1 MRSIDGSQLPIRSN
15 VGVLKL
21 NLYLLTTDLWQGRL
35 FLFEDTQTSGDNRE
49 EWDKPKTEEIGVI
62 VMMNKL
68 NMKKLVAVLVAAVA
82 ILTLMVAP
90 AFATEPDGTAQVAIT
105 GGTLSGGVIGFA
117 DFASIELDGMAKTSD
132 ATWTIGNVVDARG
145 TGAGWS
151 VSLTLAQ
158 LKEWDIDDY
167 VTGGAALDT
176 SSVTVKTAPAIEA
189 LDSSSSDAAA
199 IAVVATDIALDT
211 GLGVKLVTSD
221 LSEGMGSYSVSNM
234 TVTLHVPAKALA
246 HTYKTDATVA
256 LTVGP

>member
-1 MRSIDGSQLPIRSN
+1 ML
-15 VGVLKL
+15 
-21 NLYLLTTDLWQGRL
+21 
-35 FLFEDTQTSGDNRE
+35 
-49 EWDKPKTEEIGVI
+49 
-62 VMMNKL
+62 NKL
-68 NMKKLVAVLVAAVA
+68 FAKRLVAVMVAAIA
-82 ILTLMVAP
+82 MLTLTVAP
-90 AFATEPDGTAQVAIT
+90 AFATEPDGSSQVAIV
-105 GGTLSGGVIGFA
+105 GGTLSGGVIGFT
-117 DFASIELDGMAKTSD
+117 DFTSIDLDGTAKTST
-132 ATWTIGNVVDARG
+132 AIWTIGNVVDARG

-167 VTGGAALDT
+167 VTDGAVLDT

-246 HTYKTDATVA
+246 HTYKTNATVA
-256 LTVGP
+256 LSVGP